1 MNNTKSTLTYHE
13 SLVTPA
19 FREAV
24 LKHLDRCKKDKRVHV
39 KPLIKMIDHLL
50 LGTSHDLES
59 KKLPLSWPLLNSM
72 RDGTGTNRAFVAK
85 SFFKIFSKWAF
96 PLEFEQYDS
105 RKGQVRVLK
114 SAKIPDSLLKARDE
128 MFAAPLSE
136 RTVYITSGEPGR
148 LLTQEERLA
157 AVSSQMALARS
168 PEAKFVLSYMNSL
181 PAEIFD
187 TVLDKLPALY
197 AKISQI
203 QDDDIRN
210 HQLANCHQVACY
222 PKPICKPVEKTT
234 RIFAVGGSFLNLKSC
249 YRDELLS
256 DWVKLDLN
264 KCQLIVV
271 SSLWAASSIRTT
283 ISRSSLGLW
292 ADIANHCGA
301 VLTPEVKDKVKK
313 ATYTTVYGGGR
324 TKIRS
329 TFDGVLTP
337 EQADRFFDFPMI
349 ARLFKARSNQ
359 IEDLYDSESR
369 VDAFGYEMKLTETGK
384 VKRYKQATSILACE
398 AQSYELKILYPVVKY
413 ISENCTEECPVYCTA
428 FLHDGVWIK
437 CDDPYQLQVHLERIK
452 EIISEES
459 LRLLNVEMTAE
470 IVVPEHLR
478 LDKAA

>member
-1 MNNTKSTLTYHE
+1 MNITKSTLIYHD

-24 LKHLDRCKKDKRVHV
+24 LKQLDRCKKDKRVHV
-39 KPLIKMIDHLL
+39 KPLMKMIDHLL

-72 RDGTGTNRAFVAK
+72 RDGTGTNRTFVAK
-85 SFFKIFSKWAF
+85 SFFKIFRKWAF
-96 PLEFEQYDS
+96 ALDVEPYDS
-105 RKGQVRVLK
+105 RRGQVRVLK
-114 SAKIPDSLLKARDE
+114 SAKIPDALLKARDE
-128 MFAAPLSE
+128 LFAAPLSE
-136 RTVYITSGEPGR
+136 RTVYIASGEPGR

-168 PEAKFVLSYMNSL
+168 PEAKFVLNYMNSL

-187 TVLDKLPALY
+187 TVLDKLPAVY
-197 AKISQI
+197 AKISKI

-210 HQLANCHQVACY
+210 HQVANCHQVASY

-271 SSLWAASSIRTT
+271 SSLWAVPSIRTA
-283 ISRSSLGLW
+283 ISKSSQGLW
-292 ADIANHCGA
+292 AEIAHHCDA
-301 VLTPEVKDKVKK
+301 DLTPEVKDKVKK

-324 TKIRS
+324 TKIRH
-329 TFDGVLTP
+329 TFDGALTP
-337 EQADRFFDFPMI
+337 QQADRFLDFPMI
-349 ARLFKARSNQ
+349 DRLFKARRNQ

-384 VKRYKQATSILACE
+384 IKRYKQATSILACE

-413 ISENCTEECPVYCTA
+413 ISEACTDGCPIYATA
-428 FLHDGVWIK
+428 FLHDGIWIK
-437 CDDPYQLQVHLERIK
+437 CDDANRLQVHLEEIRQ
-452 EIISEES
+452 IISQES
-459 LRLLNVEMTAE
+459 QRLLKVEMTAE